1 MVFMLESLDVTLTA
15 AYKELAINGCQMH
28 VAWPIYSQKNP
39 RTKQKLQVKRLQE
52 SEEKI
57 NKKGKITIK
66 KQKKKKKYRNI
77 KNNEV
82 KRSLCVKWLNPFGFF
97 SCQLGG
103 LLNPRLLVHGPLRL
117 RLAAGCD

>member
-52 SEEKI
+52 SEENI

-66 KQKKKKKYRNI
+66 KQKQKKKKT
-77 KNNEV
+77 ET
-82 KRSLCVKWLNPFGFF
+82 
-97 SCQLGG
+97 
-103 LLNPRLLVHGPLRL
+103 
-117 RLAAGCD
+117 

>member
-1 MVFMLESLDVTLTA
+1 MDFMLESLDVSLTA
-15 AYKELAINGCQMH
+15 AYKELAINGCQML

-66 KQKKKKKYRNI
+66 KREKHKKTMKL
-77 KNNEV
+77 KNLGCV
-82 KRSLCVKWLNPFGFF
+82 KRLNPFGFF

>member
-1 MVFMLESLDVTLTA
+1 MVFMLESLDVSLTA

-66 KQKKKKKYRNI
+66 KQKPKKKKI
-77 KNNEV
+77 QKH
-82 KRSLCVKWLNPFGFF
+82 KK
-97 SCQLGG
+97 Q
-103 LLNPRLLVHGPLRL
+103 
-117 RLAAGCD
+117 

>member
-66 KQKKKKKYRNI
+66 KQKPKKNKQKHKK
-77 KNNEV
+77 
-82 KRSLCVKWLNPFGFF
+82 
-97 SCQLGG
+97 Q
-103 LLNPRLLVHGPLRL
+103 
-117 RLAAGCD
+117 